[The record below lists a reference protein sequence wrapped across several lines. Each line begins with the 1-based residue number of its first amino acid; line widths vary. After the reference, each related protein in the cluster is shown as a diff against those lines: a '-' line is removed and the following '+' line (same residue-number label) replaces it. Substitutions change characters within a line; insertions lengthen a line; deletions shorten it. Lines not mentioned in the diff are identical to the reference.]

1 MLLLFE
7 ESPKLRDA
15 IEREFQTVLLPS
27 SEGVLIQGSLAA
39 VNATIK
45 KLQNLKDTVNNHSN
59 QSRGGS
65 SSLVTSTEGTSS
77 PPDIDEQLKKLLTS
91 ENIENISDSL
101 KQAFLIGIQ
110 KGKLKEMTKNEAK
123 DRTETMLSSSPQ
135 RQKRTRQFVD
145 LGFPLDKV
153 ETVFDSLG
161 EEASDN
167 DIMARL
173 ILTHTSKERQPHA
186 LRIPPKSTNE
196 PSVNTPIS
204 MREGLRPIVID
215 GSNVAM
221 RYVVYNLDFGTLCMI
236 AFIEY

>member
-1 MLLLFE
+1 MVPCGPKFTHLLFE

-45 KLQNLKDTVNNHSN
+45 KLQNLKDTVSHHSN

-101 KQAFLIGIQ
+101 KQALLVGIQ

-123 DRTETMLSSSPQ
+123 DRTETMLSSPQ

-173 ILTHTSKERQPHA
+173 ISTHTSKERQPHV
-186 LRIPPKSTNE
+186 LRIPPKSTSE
-196 PSVNTPIS
+196 PAVNTPVS

-221 RYVVYNLDFGTLCMI
+221 RYVVV
-236 AFIEY
+236 

>member
-1 MLLLFE
+1 MVPCGPKFTHLLFE

-27 SEGVLIQGSLAA
+27 SEGVLIQGSQAA

-45 KLQNLKDTVNNHSN
+45 KLQNLKDTVSNHSN

-65 SSLVTSTEGTSS
+65 SSLVTSTGGTSS

-101 KQAFLIGIQ
+101 KQALLVGIQ

-167 DIMARL
+167 DVMARL
-173 ILTHTSKERQPHA
+173 ISTHTSKERQPQT
-186 LRIPPKSTNE
+186 LRIPPKPTTE
-196 PSVNTPIS
+196 PAMNTPAS

-221 RYVVYNLDFGTLCMI
+221 RYVVV
-236 AFIEY
+236 